1 MQHQDHTEANPQ
13 VASEVVEAA
22 PTQQR
27 VAAYNKTEAGLAKLR
42 DKFQGATFDLTTTK
56 GDKEARQARKE
67 LVTLRTTLEALRKEK
82 KAPHLAACK
91 LLDDEA
97 KRINGEILALE
108 KPIDE
113 QIRADEL
120 RREQERAQREAEER
134 ARMEKA
140 RARISEIQRMSASV
154 MSGTSIQIR
163 ARIDEV
169 KAIVIDESE
178 FGDLT
183 GAATSTAE
191 MVAMQLE
198 SLLSTV
204 VMREEQAEAMRKQR
218 EEHEAALRK
227 QQEELEAQRA
237 ELERQRAEAEQAA
250 ADARRQA
257 EDARRQAD
265 EVLARAR
272 DLEAKAVVAA
282 AAQSAADA
290 AKAEEPAVVPPVDQ
304 VDAFAAERVEATTQ
318 VVEQVK
324 QVKAEIKAE
333 RAAIVDEVFSE
344 QMPED
349 EPEAAAPA
357 PLEPQCAAAPEPVKP
372 QGVVMQTVSGKPAEN
387 LPTANDVVE
396 MVSLKYA
403 LRKDVALALLRNLFG
418 A

>member
-1 MQHQDHTEANPQ
+1 MQHQDHTEAKPQ

-22 PTQQR
+22 QTQQR

-237 ELERQRAEAEQAA
+237 ELERQREEAEQAA

-349 EPEAAAPA
+349 EPEAAVPV

>member
-1 MQHQDHTEANPQ
+1 MQHQDHTEVKPQ

-22 PTQQR
+22 QTQQR

-183 GAATSTAE
+183 GAATSTVE
-191 MVAMQLE
+191 MVVMQLE

-237 ELERQRAEAEQAA
+237 ELERQREEAEQAA

-272 DLEAKAVVAA
+272 DLEAKAVMAA

-290 AKAEEPAVVPPVDQ
+290 AKAEEPAVAPPVDQ

>member
-1 MQHQDHTEANPQ
+1 MQHQDHTEVKPQ

-22 PTQQR
+22 QTQQR

-237 ELERQRAEAEQAA
+237 ELERQRKEAEQAA

-349 EPEAAAPA
+349 EPEAAVPV

>member
-1 MQHQDHTEANPQ
+1 MQHQDHTEVKPQ

-22 PTQQR
+22 QTQQR

-163 ARIDEV
+163 TRIDEV

-183 GAATSTAE
+183 GAATSTVE

-218 EEHEAALRK
+218 DEHEAVLRK
-227 QQEELEAQRA
+227 QQEELAAQRA
-237 ELERQRAEAEQAA
+237 ELERQRQEAERVAAEARRQIEES
-250 ADARRQA
+250 RRQA
-257 EDARRQAD
+257 ELASAQAREAMAA
-265 EVLARAR
+265 EARA
-272 DLEAKAVVAA
+272 AQAA
-282 AAQSAADA
+282 MDA
-290 AKAEEPAVVPPVDQ
+290 AKVNEPAVVPPVDQ

-349 EPEAAAPA
+349 EPVAAVPA

-372 QGVVMQTVSGKPAEN
+372 QGVVMQTVSGKPAES

>member
-183 GAATSTAE
+183 GAATSTVE
-191 MVAMQLE
+191 MVVMQLE

-237 ELERQRAEAEQAA
+237 ELERQREEAEQAA

-344 QMPED
+344 QMPDD
-349 EPEAAAPA
+349 EPNAAVPA
-357 PLEPQCAAAPEPVKP
+357 PVKP

>member
-1 MQHQDHTEANPQ
+1 MQHKDHTQENPQ

-67 LVTLRTTLEALRKEK
+67 LVGMRTSLEALRKEK

-97 KRINGEILALE
+97 KRITNEILALE

-113 QIRADEL
+113 QIRADEV

-134 ARMEKA
+134 ARLEKA
-140 RARISEIQRMSASV
+140 RVRISEIQRMAASV
-154 MSGTSIQIR
+154 MAGTSDQIR
-163 ARIDEV
+163 ARITEV
-169 KAIVIDESE
+169 KSIVVDEAE
-178 FGDLT
+178 FGDLA
-183 GAATSTAE
+183 GAAASTVE
-191 MVAMQLE
+191 MVSMQLE

-227 QQEELEAQRA
+227 QQEELASQRA
-237 ELERQRAEAEQAA
+237 DLERQRQEAEQAA

-272 DLEAKAVVAA
+272 DLEAQAVVAA

-304 VDAFAAERVEATTQ
+304 VDAFAAERVEVTAQ

-324 QVKAEIKAE
+324 QIKAEIKAE

-344 QMPED
+344 QMPDD
-349 EPEAAAPA
+349 EPKAAVPA
-357 PLEPQCAAAPEPVKP
+357 PVKP
-372 QGVVMQTVSGKPAEN
+372 RGVVMQTVSGKPAEN

-403 LRKDVALALLRNLFG
+403 LRKDVALALLRNMFG

>member
-1 MQHQDHTEANPQ
+1 MQHNDHIEEKPQ

-42 DKFQGATFDLTTTK
+42 AKFQGATFDLTTTK

-97 KRINGEILALE
+97 KRINGEILSLE

-120 RREQERAQREAEER
+120 RRERERAQREAEER

-140 RARISEIQRMSASV
+140 RSRIGEIQRMAASV
-154 MSGTSIQIR
+154 MTGTSEQIR
-163 ARIDEV
+163 ARIEEV
-169 KAIVIDESE
+169 KALAISEGE
-178 FGDLT
+178 FGELL
-183 GAATSTAE
+183 AAAQSTAD
-191 MVAMQLE
+191 MVVMQLE
-198 SLLSTV
+198 ALLSTV
-204 VMREEQAEAMRKQR
+204 LMREAQAEEMRKQR
-218 EEHEAALRK
+218 EAHDAALRK
-227 QQEELEAQRA
+227 QQEELAAQRA

-257 EDARRQAD
+257 EEARREAD
-265 EVLARAR
+265 EAQARVRASQT
-272 DLEAKAVVAA
+272 VAA
-282 AAQSAADA
+282 APATP
-290 AKAEEPAVVPPVDQ
+290 AEPVVVPPVDQ

-349 EPEAAAPA
+349 EPKAAAA
-357 PLEPQCAAAPEPVKP
+357 QEPIKP
-372 QGVVMQTVSGKPAEN
+372 HGVVMQTVSGKPAEN

-418 A
+418 E

>member
-1 MQHQDHTEANPQ
+1 MQHQDHTEVKPQ

-22 PTQQR
+22 QTQQR

-290 AKAEEPAVVPPVDQ
+290 AKAEEPAVAPPVDQ
-304 VDAFAAERVEATTQ
+304 VDAFAAERAEATTQ

-324 QVKAEIKAE
+324 QVKAEIKAD
-333 RAAIVDEVFSE
+333 RAQFADEVFNTE
-344 QMPED
+344 MPEYKI
-349 EPEAAAPA
+349 EVEVAK
-357 PLEPQCAAAPEPVKP
+357 PVKP

>member
-1 MQHQDHTEANPQ
+1 MQHQDHTEAKPQ

-120 RREQERAQREAEER
+120 RREQERMQREAEER
-134 ARMEKA
+134 ARLDKA
-140 RARISEIQRMSASV
+140 RVRIGEIQRMAASV
-154 MSGTSIQIR
+154 MTGTSEQIR
-163 ARIDEV
+163 ARIEEV
-169 KAIVIDESE
+169 EAMVISEDE
-178 FGDLT
+178 FGELL
-183 GAATSTAE
+183 AAAKSTVD
-191 MVAMQLE
+191 MVVMQLE
-198 SLLSTV
+198 ALLSTV
-204 VMREEQAEAMRKQR
+204 LMREAQAEEMRKQR
-218 EEHEAALRK
+218 EAHDAALRK
-227 QQEELEAQRA
+227 QQEELAAQRA
-237 ELERQRAEAEQAA
+237 ELERQRVEAEQAA
-250 ADARRQA
+250 AEARRQA
-257 EDARRQAD
+257 EEARREAD
-265 EVLARAR
+265 EAQARAR
-272 DLEAKAVVAA
+272 AAQTVAA
-282 AAQSAADA
+282 APATP
-290 AKAEEPAVVPPVDQ
+290 AEPVVVPPVDQ

-324 QVKAEIKAE
+324 RVKAEIKAE

-349 EPEAAAPA
+349 EPEAAVPA
-357 PLEPQCAAAPEPVKP
+357 PLEPQCAASPEPVKP

>member
-1 MQHQDHTEANPQ
+1 MQHQDHTEAKPQ

-22 PTQQR
+22 QTQQR

-183 GAATSTAE
+183 GAATSTVE

-227 QQEELEAQRA
+227 QQEELAAQRA
-237 ELERQRAEAEQAA
+237 ELERQRQEAEQAA
-250 ADARRQA
+250 AEARRQIEESRRQA
-257 EDARRQAD
+257 ELASTQAREAMAA
-265 EVLARAR
+265 EARA
-272 DLEAKAVVAA
+272 AQAA
-282 AAQSAADA
+282 MDA
-290 AKAEEPAVVPPVDQ
+290 ARVDEPAVVPPVDQ

-349 EPEAAAPA
+349 EPEAAVPA

-372 QGVVMQTVSGKPAEN
+372 HGVVMQTVSGKPAEN

>member
-1 MQHQDHTEANPQ
+1 MQHQDHTEAKPQ
-13 VASEVVEAA
+13 IASEVVEAA

-178 FGDLT
+178 FGNLT
-183 GAATSTAE
+183 GAATSTVE
-191 MVAMQLE
+191 MVSMQLE

-237 ELERQRAEAEQAA
+237 ELERQREEAEQAA

-304 VDAFAAERVEATTQ
+304 IDAFAAERVEATTQ

-349 EPEAAAPA
+349 EPEAAVPA

-372 QGVVMQTVSGKPAEN
+372 HGVVMQTVSGKPAEN

>member
-163 ARIDEV
+163 TRIDEV

-178 FGDLT
+178 FGNLT
-183 GAATSTAE
+183 GAATSTVE
-191 MVAMQLE
+191 MVSMQLE

-237 ELERQRAEAEQAA
+237 ELERQREEAEQAA

-357 PLEPQCAAAPEPVKP
+357 PLEPQCAAAQEPVKP

>member
-169 KAIVIDESE
+169 RAIVIDESE

-183 GAATSTAE
+183 GAATSTVE
-191 MVAMQLE
+191 MVSMQLE

-227 QQEELEAQRA
+227 QQEELAAQRA
-237 ELERQRAEAEQAA
+237 ELERQRQEAEQAA
-250 ADARRQA
+250 AEARRQIEESRRQA
-257 EDARRQAD
+257 ELVSAQAREAMAA
-265 EVLARAR
+265 EARA
-272 DLEAKAVVAA
+272 AQAA
-282 AAQSAADA
+282 MDA
-290 AKAEEPAVVPPVDQ
+290 AKVDEPAVVPPVDQ
-304 VDAFAAERVEATTQ
+304 VDAFAAERAEATTQ

-349 EPEAAAPA
+349 EPEAAVPA

>member
-1 MQHQDHTEANPQ
+1 MQHQDHTEAKPQ

-22 PTQQR
+22 QTQQR

-290 AKAEEPAVVPPVDQ
+290 AKAEEPAVAPPVDQ

-349 EPEAAAPA
+349 EPEAAVPV

>member
-1 MQHQDHTEANPQ
+1 MQHKDHTQENPQ

-67 LVTLRTTLEALRKEK
+67 LVGMRTSLEALRKEK

-97 KRINGEILALE
+97 KRITNEILALE

-113 QIRADEL
+113 QIRADEV

-134 ARMEKA
+134 ARLEKA
-140 RARISEIQRMSASV
+140 RVRISEIQRMAASV
-154 MSGTSIQIR
+154 MAGTSDQIR
-163 ARIDEV
+163 ARITEV
-169 KAIVIDESE
+169 KSIVVDEAE
-178 FGDLT
+178 FGDLA
-183 GAATSTAE
+183 GAAASTVE
-191 MVAMQLE
+191 MVSMQLE

-227 QQEELEAQRA
+227 QQEELASQRA
-237 ELERQRAEAEQAA
+237 DLERQRQEAEQAA

-272 DLEAKAVVAA
+272 DLEAQAVVAA

-344 QMPED
+344 QMPDD
-349 EPEAAAPA
+349 EPKAAVPA
-357 PLEPQCAAAPEPVKP
+357 PVKP
-372 QGVVMQTVSGKPAEN
+372 RGVVMQTVSGKPAEN

-403 LRKDVALALLRNLFG
+403 LRKDVALALLRNMFG

>member
-1 MQHQDHTEANPQ
+1 MQHQDHTEAKPQ
-13 VASEVVEAA
+13 IASEVVEAA
-22 PTQQR
+22 QTQQR

-237 ELERQRAEAEQAA
+237 ELERQRKEAEQAA

-349 EPEAAAPA
+349 EPEAAVPV